1 MNLYFRCYSFINNVT
16 DSMKKLK
23 SIDLFAGIGGMRLA
37 FEKACKELNIE
48 PETAFYSEINNSC
61 REVYNKNFK
70 KTKAWTDIKL
80 IPNKLI
86 NKKIPNH
93 DILLAG
99 FPCQPFSQAGVVKRN
114 SLNKS
119 HGFNDKNQGNL
130 FFNILDIISIKKPKA
145 FLLENVKHLANY
157 NKGKVLKKIL
167 SSLRKNYFVPD
178 PKILNARDF
187 GLAQKRERIY
197 IVGFLKN
204 LHVNFEYPQPLNT
217 FTKVEDFL
225 EKNIESSFTISDKL
239 WDGHQKRRKRNKK
252 MGKGFG
258 YKLTYPS
265 DSYTRAISARYYKD
279 GGECLIYR
287 GKGKN
292 PRKLTPRECFN
303 LQGFPKSFKINKS
316 NIPAYKQAGNS
327 VPINVVKKILIN
339 VIGCI
344 LKDKRINDLAA

>member
-130 FFNILDIISIKKPKA
+130 FFNILDIISIKKPKV
-145 FLLENVKHLANY
+145 FLLEYVKHLANY
-157 NKGKVLKKIL
+157 NKG
-167 SSLRKNYFVPD
+167 
-178 PKILNARDF
+178 
-187 GLAQKRERIY
+187 
-197 IVGFLKN
+197 
-204 LHVNFEYPQPLNT
+204 
-217 FTKVEDFL
+217 
-225 EKNIESSFTISDKL
+225 
-239 WDGHQKRRKRNKK
+239 
-252 MGKGFG
+252 
-258 YKLTYPS
+258 
-265 DSYTRAISARYYKD
+265 
-279 GGECLIYR
+279 
-287 GKGKN
+287 
-292 PRKLTPRECFN
+292 
-303 LQGFPKSFKINKS
+303 
-316 NIPAYKQAGNS
+316 
-327 VPINVVKKILIN
+327 
-339 VIGCI
+339 
-344 LKDKRINDLAA
+344 

>member
-37 FEKACKELNIE
+37 FEKACIELNIE

-119 HGFNDKNQGNL
+119 HGFNDKNQGDL
-130 FFNILDIISIKKPKA
+130 FFNILNIVNIKKPKA

-157 NKGKVLKKIL
+157 NEGKVLKKIL

-217 FTKVEDFL
+217 PTKD
-225 EKNIESSFTISDKL
+225 SSFTISDRL
-239 WDGHQKRRKRNKK
+239 WDGHKKRRKRNKK
-252 MGKGFG
+252 KGKGFG

-327 VPINVVKKILIN
+327 VPINVVKCVILN
-339 VIGCI
+339 A
-344 LKDKRINDLAA
+344 LKSLNALKRKKLVA